1 MAVFGSRMSYQFYM
15 YTPHFVTSC
24 LTNNIKYYIIQ
35 NYTIIEH
42 HLGTFCTWSILRH
55 EGIETSAGYDVE
67 GLEVFCRSDKYED
80 ELTWGAAWLYRVTN
94 DTKYLTW
101 AEQYYITG
109 PDWGQSWDDKY
120 SGNMVNYTA
129 TRQE

>member
-1 MAVFGSRMSYQFYM
+1 M
-15 YTPHFVTSC
+15 
-24 LTNNIKYYIIQ
+24 
-35 NYTIIEH
+35 
-42 HLGTFCTWSILRH
+42 
-55 EGIETSAGYDVE
+55 
-67 GLEVFCRSDKYED
+67 FCRSDKYED

-120 SGNMVNYTA
+120 SGNMVIIQLDDRNSGPQKACGKSSSYTKGIVTHKVA
-129 TRQE
+129 KGPE

>member
-1 MAVFGSRMSYQFYM
+1 M
-15 YTPHFVTSC
+15 
-24 LTNNIKYYIIQ
+24 
-35 NYTIIEH
+35 
-42 HLGTFCTWSILRH
+42 
-55 EGIETSAGYDVE
+55 
-67 GLEVFCRSDKYED
+67 FCRSDKYED

-120 SGNMVNYTA
+120 SGNMVIIQLDDRNSGPHTA
-129 TRQE
+129 CGKSSS